1 MIKPG
6 AMPQTEI
13 LDIDDGKSEFIPYK
27 QQTTMMSIADFD
39 FKRTGTMGTETEIKR
54 IDSDEEFGF
63 EKKKVHPLKV
73 PEINVSQ
80 ASLS

>member
-1 MIKPG
+1 
-6 AMPQTEI
+6 
-13 LDIDDGKSEFIPYK
+13 
-27 QQTTMMSIADFD
+27 MMSIADFD